1 MSVHAKSIAAAILMS
16 TSAGVAQAET
26 PIERGQYL
34 VTIMDCGGCHTTG
47 ELGGHP
53 EPGHTLAGAKI
64 GWAIPG
70 VGIVTPPNLTGDV
83 ATGLGSWSSDDII
96 KLLRMGVRPDG
107 REIVGP
113 MGWRAYGQLSDPDIR
128 AVVAYIKSLP
138 PVVHAVPGP
147 TPIAEYK
154 GAYFT
159 VAHP

>member
-1 MSVHAKSIAAAILMS
+1 MSASANSIAATILVLAA
-16 TSAGVAQAET
+16 AGAARAESQV
-26 PIERGQYL
+26 ERGRYL
-34 VTIMDCGGCHTTG
+34 VSIMDCGGCHTTG

-53 EPGHTLAGAKI
+53 EPGHMLAGAKI

-83 ATGLGSWSSDDII
+83 ATGLGNWTSDDIV
-96 KLLRMGVRPDG
+96 KLLRTGVRPDG

-113 MGWRAYGQLSDPDIR
+113 MGWRAYAQMTDPDIR
-128 AVVAYIKSLP
+128 AVAAYLKSLP

-147 TPIAEYK
+147 TPIADFK